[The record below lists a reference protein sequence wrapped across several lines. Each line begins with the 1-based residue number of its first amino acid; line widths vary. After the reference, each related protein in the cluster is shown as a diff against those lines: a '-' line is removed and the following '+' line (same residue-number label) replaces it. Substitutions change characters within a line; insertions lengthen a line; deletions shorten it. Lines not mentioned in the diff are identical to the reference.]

1 MRIVVCVLA
10 GLIGSFLLMLGLA
23 SFLDW
28 MQGGGP
34 GAGAMVF
41 YASFVVSPLAGIA
54 GGIWGAMHNE
64 PPADGSAK

>member
-1 MRIVVCVLA
+1 MRIVIGVLA
-10 GLIGSFLLMLGLA
+10 GLIGTFLLMLGVA

-28 MQGGGP
+28 M
-34 GAGAMVF
+34 AGHESAGQMVF